1 MYTRCNNCRAVLPL
15 APVDLAQAGGVV
27 RCGSCGRTLNAL
39 SELYAYPPGPDAT
52 PIAGD
57 GMPPLLTPRVEQ
69 EQMLAP
75 HDDDYPDAPRID
87 SDAVADPMAGLQD
100 SEPGPILDLSPI
112 ARQTPPWLRWFWPAL
127 TVLLIALLFLQLLG
141 PDQWRVNWS
150 AVGGGAVE
158 QAAPDEAV
166 QVVSRDLHPHPTLND
181 AVVISAVLVNRSEQ
195 TVRWPEIQV
204 RLFDASQQV
213 IGERRLLPQDYMDP
227 QADLSSGFAPDVRL
241 PLVLEMVTEASVP
254 TGFSLA
260 FY

>member
-1 MYTRCNNCRAVLPL
+1 MPL

-69 EQMLAP
+69 QPIPESEADMPPDFAVGSGFA
-75 HDDDYPDAPRID
+75 DDPA
-87 SDAVADPMAGLQD
+87 SAKSA
-100 SEPGPILDLSPI
+100 EPGPILDFSPV
-112 ARQTPPWLRWFWPAL
+112 AQPTPQWLRWFWPAL
-127 TVLLIALLFLQLLG
+127 TLLLVVLLLMQLFG
-141 PDQWRVNWS
+141 PDHWRVDWS
-150 AVGGGAVE
+150 ALSGTPIE
-158 QAAPDEAV
+158 QATPDEVV

-181 AVVISAVLVNRSEQ
+181 AVVISAVLVNRSDQ

-213 IGERRLLPQDYMDP
+213 IGERRLLPQDYMDS

>member
-1 MYTRCNNCRAVLPL
+1 MYTRCTNCRVVLPL

-57 GMPPLLTPRVEQ
+57 GMPPLLTPRAEQ
-69 EQMLAP
+69 QLMPEDE
-75 HDDDYPDAPRID
+75 DDVPPAAAID
-87 SDAVADPMAGLQD
+87 SDAADVPAFAK
-100 SEPGPILDLSPI
+100 SAEPGPILDFSPL
-112 ARQTPPWLRWFWPAL
+112 AQPAPQWLRWFWPAL
-127 TVLLIALLFLQLLG
+127 TLLLTVLLLLQLFG
-141 PDQWRVNWS
+141 PDRWRVDWS
-150 AVGGGAVE
+150 ALGGAPIE
-158 QAAPDEAV
+158 QTTPDEAV
-166 QVVSRDLHPHPTLND
+166 QVVSRDLHAHPTLSD

-241 PLVLEMVTEASVP
+241 PLVLEMVTDASVP